1 MNSSLL
7 CPLKIAQI
15 SRKGVQSFI
24 LQPQHPLHFQL
35 QHPLPFPFI
44 LLTPASSPAS
54 LPSPYPQ
61 VAWAPSLVAALALLA
76 SPLERLKV
84 LHPSG
89 DIGVNV
95 PSIGACSPPH
105 QQSQP
110 LVGRDLPPGVP
121 HSASSLGTWRE
132 CPFHRSLVSP
142 LQFLHC
148 IDYFYPK
155 RAASM
160 RPATVFSVHLVDF
173 PCLLHLFPLCS
184 PKRLSPTH
192 WGIGHFFL
200 RRCLRIHFSLARGVL
215 PLSPDPLIGV
225 LRLLLLSRLY
235 FDPTPFPE
243 CEL

>member
-121 HSASSLGTWRE
+121 HSAPSLGTWRE

-142 LQFLHC
+142 LQFLPC
-148 IDYFYPK
+148 IDISILNGPQVCAQPRF
-155 RAASM
+155 
-160 RPATVFSVHLVDF
+160 FSVPPGGLFRVSSTSSLCAAPKD
-173 PCLLHLFPLCS
+173 CLLP
-184 PKRLSPTH
+184 
-192 WGIGHFFL
+192 IGALAIFSCADAFGSTFL
-200 RRCLRIHFSLARGVL
+200 
-215 PLSPDPLIGV
+215 
-225 LRLLLLSRLY
+225 
-235 FDPTPFPE
+235 
-243 CEL
+243 